1 MVIGCQKTM
10 AKFVPDTWQLTDKLR
25 QYASLKGLTAAT
37 IDDQE
42 EAFRL
47 CQFNRDIKCWDRA
60 WMRWIRSAIEWGKV
74 VPVMKT
80 EYRRP
85 EELSP
90 AQKRIDADKAEADF
104 KRLRAVK

>member
-1 MVIGCQKTM
+1 M

-25 QYASLKGLTAAT
+25 QYASSKGLTAAT

-47 CQFNRDIKCWDRA
+47 CQFNRDIKCWDRC
-60 WMRWIRSAIEWGKV
+60 WMRWIRSSIEWGKV

-80 EYRRP
+80 EYRTV

-90 AQKRIDADKAEADF
+90 AQRKADILKFESDPLI
-104 KRLRAVK
+104 RRVK